1 MVKVRKGFKKVF
13 TESARPTVFDTL
25 LITLSLEICS
35 LSLWIHVEHI
45 FFGIKRT
52 KDSSMGGFPIPS
64 VKNADKAANLV
75 EKGFFEIM
83 TTINWLS
90 SFKILIF

>member
-1 MVKVRKGFKKVF
+1 M
-13 TESARPTVFDTL
+13 ESARPSVFDTL

-52 KDSSMGGFPIPS
+52 KDSPMGGFPIPS
-64 VKNADKAANLV
+64 VKNADNAANLV
-75 EKGFFEIM
+75 EKGLFEI
-83 TTINWLS
+83 TT
-90 SFKILIF
+90 KI